1 MAPRLIW
8 KERAEGGRRKGT
20 GNALLLLAITV
31 GSDGHR
37 FDPRGGQPRRCDF
50 PGEVQGTR
58 EWTKGFFVKCFVQA
72 QSPWGADVMAPRL
85 IWKERAEGGRRK
97 GTGNALLLLAIT

>member
-8 KERAEGGRRKGT
+8 KERAEGGRRKRT

-37 FDPRGGQPRRCDF
+37 FDPRWVNLDRLNQ
-50 PGEVQGTR
+50 
-58 EWTKGFFVKCFVQA
+58 GFFCEV
-72 QSPWGADVMAPRL
+72 L
-85 IWKERAEGGRRK
+85 RAKRKALGGRMLCP
-97 GTGNALLLLAIT
+97 GTYMEGDAREKA